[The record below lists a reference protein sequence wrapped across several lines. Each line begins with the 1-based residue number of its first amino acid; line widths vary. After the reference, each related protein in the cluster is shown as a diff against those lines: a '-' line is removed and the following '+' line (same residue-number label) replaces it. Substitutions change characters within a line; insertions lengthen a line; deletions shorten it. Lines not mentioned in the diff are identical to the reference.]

1 MIADANS
8 TENKTS
14 DTPITS
20 PGEPTIEPRNQPGI
34 ESGTEPATQPSPST
48 ARPTLRRFPGLIA
61 ICAYI
66 ILLAGVISYGV
77 AQGRIPPLY
86 LVFSVLFI
94 AGALGLFKM
103 LRWGWALALA
113 AVALMSA
120 SFFWAFFTHNSYPAL
135 VQGLLNL
142 VFFLYLVRSDLRE
155 KMR

>member
-8 TENKTS
+8 TESKTS
-14 DTPITS
+14 DTPISS
-20 PGEPTIEPRNQPGI
+20 PGEPAIEPQN
-34 ESGTEPATQPSPST
+34 ESGTEPGSPA
-48 ARPTLRRFPGLIA
+48 ARPSLRRFPGLVA
-61 ICAYI
+61 ISFYM
-66 ILLAGVISYGV
+66 ILLAGVVCYGV
-77 AQGRIPPLY
+77 AQGGIPPFY
-86 LVFSVLFI
+86 LVFSVLFV
-94 AGALGLFKM
+94 AGALGLLRM

-120 SFFWAFFTHNSYPAL
+120 SFFWAFSTHDSYPAL